1 MRAESTQHPFSFLLS
16 NLILSIPPSYV
27 FYSNSLSF
35 LPPFSFLLSNL
46 ILSIPPSYSFLFLFP
61 CLPSTILILLSN
73 FIPCL
78 FQSLQLA
85 KFPFHSLLFTF
96 LVIHQQVAIGPTHK
110 NLILYSPSPPLKKI
124 TLTEE

>member
-16 NLILSIPPSYV
+16 NLILSIPPCYP
-27 FYSNSLSF
+27 FYSYSLSF

-78 FQSLQLA
+78 FQSLQLP